1 MNNKRH
7 KRSCSFSQ
15 YSDFQIES
23 HSHLKSKEAIEE
35 ISTKGTPFRET
46 PIQYPGQSDITNLIQ
61 LLSSN
66 IKEEAEWKDRQKKE
80 IREMVLDL
88 FKQEK
93 NATEISIKKKRLKNN
108 SVGKTYKLM
117 PKASTARAQKTFT
130 KIKIKKIKAFAKKER
145 ESPIK
150 IGRIG
155 KRRIKSMRSGST
167 EIS

>member
-1 MNNKRH
+1 M
-7 KRSCSFSQ
+7 
-15 YSDFQIES
+15 
-23 HSHLKSKEAIEE
+23 
-35 ISTKGTPFRET
+35 
-46 PIQYPGQSDITNLIQ
+46 NLIQ

-93 NATEISIKKKRLKNN
+93 EATEVSIKKKRLKNN
-108 SVGKTYKLM
+108 SVGKTFKFI
-117 PKASTARAQKTFT
+117 PKASTARAQKTFA
-130 KIKIKKIKAFAKKER
+130 KIKIRKTKPFAKKER

-150 IGRIG
+150 NEKTG

-167 EIS
+167 EVS

>member
-1 MNNKRH
+1 
-7 KRSCSFSQ
+7 
-15 YSDFQIES
+15 
-23 HSHLKSKEAIEE
+23 
-35 ISTKGTPFRET
+35 
-46 PIQYPGQSDITNLIQ
+46 
-61 LLSSN
+61 
-66 IKEEAEWKDRQKKE
+66 
-80 IREMVLDL
+80 MVLDL